1 MQQPSNERALVVVVP
16 PASSLIAPADALVR
30 ITRLVLGATG
40 LAVDA
45 LQALLETTVPGDHE
59 ATGAG
64 RAPPGPPMIPGAAI
78 GLYLEAQRRSL
89 RAASRLSSHV
99 TPAVAIAIRPLVAHG
114 PLASARRRI
123 GLEDWSMRGLAEQR
137 RNQLAAT
144 AFLRA
149 LIGGVVR
156 AVLEQVDLDSVVARV
171 DLDQIIE
178 RLDLDAIVARV
189 DIEAIIRRV
198 DVAGVVDQ
206 VMDEVDIAEIVRESS
221 STMATETVDALRIQG
236 MNADRV
242 LGRIVDRVL
251 RRGAE
256 RQTGPAPAPAGALPP
271 AQPGEPRVPLE
282 EAPSGEPSLGEGS
295 PEGEEEA

>member
-1 MQQPSNERALVVVVP
+1 MTPRDPRSRAAVQQPSNERALVVVVP
-16 PASSLIAPADALVR
+16 PASPLIAPADAVVR
-30 ITRLVLGATG
+30 MTRLVLGATG

-45 LQALLETTVPGDHE
+45 VLALLEATVPGDHD

-89 RAASRLSSHV
+89 RAASVLSGHV
-99 TPAVAIAIRPLVAHG
+99 TPAVAIAVRPLVAHG

-144 AFLRA
+144 SFLRA
-149 LIGGVVR
+149 LIGGVVT
-156 AVLEQVDLDSVVARV
+156 AVLEQVDLNSVVARV
-171 DLDQIIE
+171 DLDQVIE

-189 DIEAIIRRV
+189 DVQAILRRV
-198 DVAGVVDQ
+198 DMAGVVEQ
-206 VMDEVDIAEIVRESS
+206 VMEEVDIAEIVRESS
-221 STMATETVDALRIQG
+221 STMATETVDALRVQG
-236 MNADRV
+236 MNADRM

-256 RQTGPAPAPAGALPP
+256 RQTGPAPAPTAALPP
-271 AQPGEPRVPLE
+271 GEPQEPGELE
-282 EAPSGEPSLGEGS
+282 
-295 PEGEEEA
+295 EEEA